1 MIETVPKHA
10 ESIMLQLLLVILS
23 IYFFFSNFEKFPFKG
38 NFAKKV
44 LFIEVIDMLCNVKV
58 ECDFLLQKI
67 FPFFSIQEHF
77 LWAFSE

>member
-44 LFIEVIDMLCNVKV
+44 
-58 ECDFLLQKI
+58 
-67 FPFFSIQEHF
+67 
-77 LWAFSE
+77 